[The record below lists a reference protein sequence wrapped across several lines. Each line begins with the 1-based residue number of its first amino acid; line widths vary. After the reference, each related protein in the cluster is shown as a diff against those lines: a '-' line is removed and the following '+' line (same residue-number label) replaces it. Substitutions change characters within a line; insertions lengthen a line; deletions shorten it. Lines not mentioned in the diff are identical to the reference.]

1 MATKP
6 DACGKDAAAA
16 EPATTQLG
24 ELDLVFA
31 FDCTGSMGAHLQ
43 QAQVNVKAIARQIIQ
58 AESASVR
65 MALVAYRDH
74 PPQDCTFETEVLD
87 FTPSI
92 DEMEAR
98 LMTYSAQGGGDGPEC
113 VADAL
118 YQVSQLTYRPNAAK
132 VCILIADAPP
142 HGLGES
148 GDGFPNGS
156 PNGHD
161 PYAVSRRLAAMGVTV
176 YCVGVEPVLSSSY
189 RFARTFFESVAE
201 ATHGQY
207 VTLGSSKMLASVIIG
222 GAAEELALER
232 LMAAARKELEEGARS
247 GAVCLD
253 DEVACKAYLSEQIKA
268 KGLRSKQ
275 LHRNGKSL
283 ERHSEQ
289 AKEWSRCESLSEVR
303 EKTASIPTETRE
315 CSDRMAC
322 GLATLSLDSLESLT
336 SLEHKACD
344 LSASSMRFASSA
356 KKKSGGF
363 SFGGLFGGM
372 AAAPKLSERRCS
384 APMPAAPIPSRAAM
398 PMADESDAWTCAEA
412 EVSEE
417 QCERLYSRIRSRA

>member
-1 MATKP
+1 MGDRLKRRQKRNGTRYTRNQWEE
-6 DACGKDAAAA
+6 GRSSRQ
-16 EPATTQLG
+16 QLPRSLPPPTEHG

-43 QAQVNVKAIARQIIQ
+43 QAQANVKNIARQIIE
-58 AESASVR
+58 AEHASVR

-74 PPQDCTFETEVLD
+74 PPQESSFETEVLD

-92 DEMEAR
+92 DEMEAK

-118 YQVSQLTYRPNAAK
+118 YQVSQLSYRPNAAK

-161 PYAVSRRLAAMGVTV
+161 PYTVSRLLAAMGVTV

-232 LMAAARKELEEGARS
+232 LMAAARKELEEGART
-247 GAVCLD
+247 GAVSLD

-268 KGLRSKQ
+268 KGFRSKQ
-275 LHRNGKSL
+275 LTRNGKSL
-283 ERHSEQ
+283 ERHSEE
-289 AKEWSRCESLSEVR
+289 AKEWSKCASLSEVR
-303 EKTASIPTETRE
+303 EKTAGIS
-315 CSDRMAC
+315 A
-322 GLATLSLDSLESLT
+322 ATAST
-336 SLEHKACD
+336 SV
-344 LSASSMRFASSA
+344 
-356 KKKSGGF
+356 
-363 SFGGLFGGM
+363 
-372 AAAPKLSERRCS
+372 RRCS
-384 APMPAAPIPSRAAM
+384 SPSASMAFCAPMMSRAPMPM
-398 PMADESDAWTCAEA
+398 PMAVESDAWACTEA

-417 QCERLYSRIRSRA
+417 QCERLYSKIRSRA

>member
-1 MATKP
+1 
-6 DACGKDAAAA
+6 
-16 EPATTQLG
+16 
-24 ELDLVFA
+24 
-31 FDCTGSMGAHLQ
+31 
-43 QAQVNVKAIARQIIQ
+43 
-58 AESASVR
+58 
-65 MALVAYRDH
+65 
-74 PPQDCTFETEVLD
+74 
-87 FTPSI
+87 
-92 DEMEAR
+92 
-98 LMTYSAQGGGDGPEC
+98 
-113 VADAL
+113 
-118 YQVSQLTYRPNAAK
+118 
-132 VCILIADAPP
+132 
-142 HGLGES
+142 
-148 GDGFPNGS
+148 
-156 PNGHD
+156 
-161 PYAVSRRLAAMGVTV
+161 MGVTV

-275 LHRNGKSL
+275 LQRNGKSL

-303 EKTASIPTETRE
+303 EKTASMPTETRE
-315 CSDRMAC
+315 CGDRMAC
-322 GLATLSLDSLESLT
+322 GLATLSLESLG

-344 LSASSMRFASSA
+344 LSASSMSFASSA

-363 SFGGLFGGM
+363 SFGGLFGGK